1 MTQTTLHWVDSTI
14 VVVSILMAI
23 GVGAYFSKKQKSTNA
38 YFAASGNIPA
48 WAVGM
53 SMFATII
60 SSVTFLAYP
69 GAAYGGNWILLV
81 QGLMVPLVLVGLIG
95 FIVPLYRKVIKLS
108 TYEYFERRFG
118 PFARYYSS
126 VAFVLENFSKM
137 GAVLYLMG
145 LAMATFT
152 GGMDINLIII
162 AVGIVIVILTYLGGM
177 EAIIWMDVVQGFLL
191 ILGGVLT
198 IGILFYLTDGGPA
211 QIFSVASDFNKI
223 DLGPYDMD
231 LVNTTFLV
239 MVLNGIFYALQKYGT
254 DQSIVQRYLT
264 ARDDESAKKASYL
277 GVLMSVPA
285 WALFMF
291 VGTCLFVYYHIN
303 SGMLPEGIKN
313 DEVFPFFIATEMPI
327 GITGLIVAALAA
339 GAISSIDSSINCIS
353 AVVVEDYYGRLRPN
367 ASDKSRLFVGR
378 VAVLVVG
385 IASILVAMLYV
396 SWGGQGVLGSLFGLY
411 AIISAG
417 IVGIFILG
425 LFSRRANWQGLYI
438 GIACAILFTAYAIL
452 TSKPFDMG
460 DGTKSLLL
468 DFGSFNFTHSTY
480 MLGVYSH
487 LIVLVVGYVASFFFA
502 TPLAEK
508 ELTIYGYL
516 EEKKNQKEIVAQAD

>member
-1 MTQTTLHWVDSTI
+1 MIHTTLHWIDSVI
-14 VVVSILMAI
+14 LVISILAAVVV
-23 GVGAYFSKKQKSTNA
+23 GVYFSKKQKSTNA

-81 QGLMVPLVLVGLIG
+81 QGLMVPVVLLGLIG

-118 PFARYYSS
+118 AFARFYSS
-126 VAFVLENFSKM
+126 VAFILENFSKM

-145 LAMATFT
+145 LAMAMFA
-152 GGMDINLIII
+152 GGMDITTIII
-162 AVGIVIVILTYLGGM
+162 AVGVVIILLTYLGGM

-191 ILGGVLT
+191 IFGGVVTIIMLFCLT
-198 IGILFYLTDGGPA
+198 EGGPA
-211 QIFSVASDFNKI
+211 TIFSVAAEFDKI
-223 DLGPYDMD
+223 DFGPYTLD

-239 MVLNGIFYALQKYGT
+239 MVLNGIFYAVQKYGT

-264 ARDDESAKKASYL
+264 ARDDRSAKKASYL

-291 VGTCLFVYYHIN
+291 VGTCLFVYYHLN
-303 SGMLPEGIKN
+303 AGVLPEGIKD
-313 DEVFPFFIATEMPI
+313 DEVFPFFIATKMPV

-353 AVVVEDYYGRLRPN
+353 ACVVEDYYSRLRPN
-367 ASDKSRLFVGR
+367 ASDKAKLWVGKIS
-378 VAVLVVG
+378 VLVVG
-385 IASILVAMLYV
+385 IGSILVALLYV

-417 IVGIFILG
+417 IVGIFLLG

-438 GIACAILFTAYAIL
+438 GIAFAVLFTAYAVL

-460 DGTKSLLL
+460 NGESRLLIDL
-468 DFGSFNFTHSTY
+468 GEWNFTHSTY

-487 LIVLVVGYVASFFFA
+487 LIVLVVGYLASLLFK
-502 TPLAEK
+502 TPLADK
-508 ELTIYGYL
+508 DLTIYGYL
-516 EEKKNQKEIVAQAD
+516 EERKREKNGK

>member
-1 MTQTTLHWVDSTI
+1 MIQTTLHWVDATI
-14 VVVSILMAI
+14 VVISVLIAVFA
-23 GVGAYFSKKQKSTNA
+23 GVMFSRKQKSTKA
-38 YFAASGNIPA
+38 YFAANGNIPA

-81 QGLMVPLVLVGLIG
+81 QGLMVPIVLVGLIG

-118 PFARYYSS
+118 AFARIYSS
-126 VAFVLENFSKM
+126 LAFVLENFSKM

-152 GGMDINLIII
+152 GGMDIRLIIWVI
-162 AVGIVIVILTYLGGM
+162 GIVIIILTFLGGM

-191 ILGGVLT
+191 IAGGIIT
-198 IGILFYLTDGGPA
+198 IVMLFCLTDGGPA
-211 QIFSVASDFNKI
+211 TIFSVAAQYDKI
-223 DLGPYDMD
+223 DFGPYTWD

-239 MVLNGIFYALQKYGT
+239 MVLNGVFYALQKYGT

-264 ARDDESAKKASYL
+264 ARDDKSAKKASYL

-303 SGMLPEGIKN
+303 PGILPDGLKD
-313 DEVFPFFIATEMPI
+313 DEVFPFFIATKMPI

-353 AVVVEDYYGRLRPN
+353 AVVVEDYYGKLHPK
-367 ASDKSRLFVGR
+367 ASDKAKLLLGR
-378 VAVLVVG
+378 ISVLVVG
-385 IASILVAMLYV
+385 FGSIFVALLYV

-417 IVGIFILG
+417 IVGIFLLG

-438 GIACAILFTAYAIL
+438 GIACAILFTAYAVL
-452 TSKPFDMG
+452 TSTPFDMG
-460 DGTKSLLL
+460 SGEKQLLVDL
-468 DFGSFNFTHSTY
+468 GKYNFTHSTY

-487 LIVLVVGYVASFFFA
+487 LIVLIIGYFASLLFKTKPA
-502 TPLAEK
+502 DK

-516 EEKKNQKEIVAQAD
+516 EERKANKK

>member
-1 MTQTTLHWVDSTI
+1 MIHTSLHWIDTTI
-14 VVVSILMAI
+14 LAVSILIAVV
-23 GVGAYFSKKQKSTNA
+23 VGIYFSKKQKSTDA
-38 YFAASGNIPA
+38 YFAASGNVPA

-81 QGLMVPLVLVGLIG
+81 QGLMVPIILVGLIG
-95 FIVPLYRKVIKLS
+95 TIVPLYRKVIKLS

-118 PFARYYSS
+118 VFARFYSS
-126 VAFVLENFSKM
+126 VAFILENFSKM

-145 LAMATFT
+145 LAMAMFT
-152 GGMDINLIII
+152 GGMDINTIII
-162 AVGIVIVILTYLGGM
+162 AVGVVIIILTYLGGM

-191 ILGGVLT
+191 IGGGLIT
-198 IGILFYLTDGGPA
+198 IIMLFCLTDGGPA
-211 QIFSVASDFNKI
+211 TIFSVAAEYDKI
-223 DLGPYDMD
+223 DFGPYAMD
-231 LVNTTFLV
+231 LTQTTFLV
-239 MVLNGIFYALQKYGT
+239 MVLNGMFYAVQKYGT

-264 ARDDESAKKASYL
+264 ARDDKSAKKASYL

-303 SGMLPEGIKN
+303 PGMLPEGIKN
-313 DEVFPFFIATEMPI
+313 DEVFPFFIATEMPV
-327 GITGLIVAALAA
+327 GIVGLIVAALAA

-353 AVVVEDYYGRLRPN
+353 ACVVEDYYSRLRPK
-367 ASDKSRLFVGR
+367 ASDRSKLWVGKIS
-378 VAVLVVG
+378 VLVVG
-385 IASILVAMLYV
+385 IGSILVALLYV

-417 IVGIFILG
+417 IVGIFLLG
-425 LFSRRANWQGLYI
+425 LFSRRANWQGLYV
-438 GIACAILFTAYAIL
+438 GIACAILFTAYAVL
-452 TSKPFDMG
+452 TSTPFDMG
-460 DGTKSLLL
+460 NGQKELLIDL
-468 DFGSFNFTHSTY
+468 GKYNFTHSTY

-487 LIVLVVGYVASFFFA
+487 LIVLIVGYVASLCFK
-502 TPLAEK
+502 TPLADK

-516 EEKKNQKEIVAQAD
+516 EEKRKQKK

>member
-1 MTQTTLHWVDSTI
+1 MIHTSLHWIDAVILT
-14 VVVSILMAI
+14 VSILAAVVV
-23 GVGAYFSKKQKSTNA
+23 GVYFSKKQKSTNA
-38 YFAASGNIPA
+38 YFAASGNVPA

-81 QGLMVPLVLVGLIG
+81 QGLMVPIILVGLIG

-118 PFARYYSS
+118 MFARFYSS
-126 VAFVLENFSKM
+126 VAFILENFSKM

-145 LAMATFT
+145 LAMAMFT
-152 GGMDINLIII
+152 GGMDIRTIII
-162 AVGIVIVILTYLGGM
+162 AVGVVIIVLTYLGGM

-191 ILGGVLT
+191 IGGGLIT
-198 IGILFYLTDGGPA
+198 IIMLFCLTDGGPA
-211 QIFSVASDFNKI
+211 TIFSVAAEYKKI
-223 DLGPYDMD
+223 DFGPYTMD
-231 LVNTTFLV
+231 LTQTTFLV
-239 MVLNGIFYALQKYGT
+239 MVLNGMFYAVQKYGT

-264 ARDDESAKKASYL
+264 ARDDKSAKKASYL

-303 SGMLPEGIKN
+303 TGILPAGIKD
-313 DEVFPFFIATEMPI
+313 DEVFPFFIATEMPV
-327 GITGLIVAALAA
+327 GIVGLIVAALAA

-353 AVVVEDYYGRLRPN
+353 ACVVEDYYSRLRPK
-367 ASDKSRLFVGR
+367 ASDKSKLWVGK
-378 VAVLVVG
+378 ASVLVVG
-385 IASILVAMLYV
+385 IGSILVALLYV
-396 SWGGQGVLGSLFGLY
+396 FWGGQGVLGSLFGLY

-417 IVGIFILG
+417 IVGIFLLG
-425 LFSRRANWQGLYI
+425 LFSRRANWQGLYV
-438 GIACAILFTAYAIL
+438 GIAAAILFTAYAVL
-452 TSKPFDMG
+452 TSTPFDMG
-460 DGTKSLLL
+460 SGKKELLVDL
-468 DFGSFNFTHSTY
+468 GEYNFTHSTY

-487 LIVLVVGYVASFFFA
+487 LIVLIIGYVASLFFK
-502 TPLAEK
+502 TPLADK
-508 ELTIYGYL
+508 DLTIYGYL
-516 EEKKNQKEIVAQAD
+516 EERRANKGK

>member
-1 MTQTTLHWVDSTI
+1 MVQTTLHWVDATI
-14 VVVSILMAI
+14 VVISVLIAVFA
-23 GVGAYFSKKQKSTNA
+23 GVIFSRKQKSTKA
-38 YFAASGNIPA
+38 YFAANGNIPA

-81 QGLMVPLVLVGLIG
+81 QGLMVPIVLVGLIG

-118 PFARYYSS
+118 AFARIYSS
-126 VAFVLENFSKM
+126 LAFVLENFSKM

-152 GGMDINLIII
+152 GGVDIRMIIWVI
-162 AVGIVIVILTYLGGM
+162 GIVIIILTFLGGM

-191 ILGGVLT
+191 IAGGIIT
-198 IGILFYLTDGGPA
+198 IVMLFWLTDGGPA
-211 QIFSVASDFNKI
+211 TIFSVAAEYDKI
-223 DLGPYDMD
+223 DFDPYTWD

-239 MVLNGIFYALQKYGT
+239 MVLNGVFYALQKYGT

-264 ARDDESAKKASYL
+264 ARDDKSAKKASYL

-303 SGMLPEGIKN
+303 PGILPDGLKD
-313 DEVFPFFIATEMPI
+313 DEVFPFFIATKMPI

-353 AVVVEDYYGRLRPN
+353 AVVVEDYYGRFHPK
-367 ASDKSRLFVGR
+367 ASDKTKLLLGR
-378 VAVLVVG
+378 ISVLVVG
-385 IASILVAMLYV
+385 FGSIFVALLYV

-417 IVGIFILG
+417 IVGIFLLG

-438 GIACAILFTAYAIL
+438 GIACAILFTAYAVL
-452 TSKPFDMG
+452 TSTPFDMG
-460 DGTKSLLL
+460 SGEKHLLVDL
-468 DFGSFNFTHSTY
+468 GKYNFTHSTY

-487 LIVLVVGYVASFFFA
+487 LIVLIVGYLGSLLFKTKPAD
-502 TPLAEK
+502 K

-516 EEKKNQKEIVAQAD
+516 EEKKANKK

>member
-1 MTQTTLHWVDSTI
+1 MVQTTLHWVDATI
-14 VVVSILMAI
+14 VVISVLIAVFA
-23 GVGAYFSKKQKSTNA
+23 GVIFSRKQKSTKA
-38 YFAASGNIPA
+38 YFAANGNIPA

-81 QGLMVPLVLVGLIG
+81 QGLMVPIVLVGLIG

-118 PFARYYSS
+118 AFARIYSS
-126 VAFVLENFSKM
+126 LAFVLENFSKM

-152 GGMDINLIII
+152 GGVDIRTIIWVI
-162 AVGIVIVILTYLGGM
+162 GIVIIILTFLGGM

-191 ILGGVLT
+191 IAGGIIT
-198 IGILFYLTDGGPA
+198 IVMLFWLTDGGPA
-211 QIFSVASDFNKI
+211 TIFSVAAEYDKI
-223 DLGPYDMD
+223 DFGPYTWD

-239 MVLNGIFYALQKYGT
+239 MVLNGVFYALQKYGT

-264 ARDDESAKKASYL
+264 ARDDKSAKKASYL

-303 SGMLPEGIKN
+303 PGILPDGLKD
-313 DEVFPFFIATEMPI
+313 DEVFPFFIATKMPI

-353 AVVVEDYYGRLRPN
+353 AVVVEDYYGRFHPK
-367 ASDKSRLFVGR
+367 ASDKTKLLLGR
-378 VAVLVVG
+378 ISVLVVG
-385 IASILVAMLYV
+385 FGSIFVALLYV

-417 IVGIFILG
+417 IVGIFLLG

-438 GIACAILFTAYAIL
+438 GIACAILFTAYAVL
-452 TSKPFDMG
+452 TSTPFDMG
-460 DGTKSLLL
+460 SGEKHLLVDL
-468 DFGSFNFTHSTY
+468 GKYNFTHSTY

-487 LIVLVVGYVASFFFA
+487 LIVLIVGYLGSLLFKTKPAD
-502 TPLAEK
+502 K

-516 EEKKNQKEIVAQAD
+516 EEKKANKK

>member
-1 MTQTTLHWVDSTI
+1 MVHTTLHWVDATI
-14 VVVSILMAI
+14 VVISVLIAVFA
-23 GVGAYFSKKQKSTNA
+23 GVMFSKKQKSTKA
-38 YFAASGNIPA
+38 YFAANGNIPA

-81 QGLMVPLVLVGLIG
+81 QGLMVPIVLVGLIG
-95 FIVPLYRKVIKLS
+95 FIVPLYRKVIRLS

-118 PFARYYSS
+118 AFARLYSS
-126 VAFVLENFSKM
+126 LAFILENFSKM
-137 GAVLYLMG
+137 GAILYLMG

-152 GGMDINLIII
+152 GGVDIRLIIWVI
-162 AVGIVIVILTYLGGM
+162 GIVIIILTFLGGM

-191 ILGGVLT
+191 IGGGIIT
-198 IGILFYLTDGGPA
+198 IIMLFWLTDGGPA
-211 QIFSVASDFNKI
+211 TIFSVAAQYDKI
-223 DLGPYDMD
+223 DFGPYTWD

-239 MVLNGIFYALQKYGT
+239 MVLNGVFYALQKYGT

-264 ARDDESAKKASYL
+264 ARDDKSAKKASYL

-303 SGMLPEGIKN
+303 PGILPDGLKD
-313 DEVFPFFIATEMPI
+313 DEVFPFFIATKMPI

-353 AVVVEDYYGRLRPN
+353 AVVVEDYYGRFHPK
-367 ASDKSRLFVGR
+367 ASDKTKLLLGR
-378 VAVLVVG
+378 ISVLVVG
-385 IASILVAMLYV
+385 FGSIFVALLYV

-417 IVGIFILG
+417 IVGIFLLG
-425 LFSRRANWQGLYI
+425 LFSRKANWQGLYI
-438 GIACAILFTAYAIL
+438 GIACAILFTAYAVL
-452 TSKPFDMG
+452 TSTPFDMG
-460 DGTKSLLL
+460 SGEKHLLVDL
-468 DFGSFNFTHSTY
+468 GKYNFTHSTY

-487 LIVLVVGYVASFFFA
+487 LIVLIIGYLASLLFKTEPA
-502 TPLAEK
+502 DK

-516 EEKKNQKEIVAQAD
+516 EERKAGKKK

>member
-1 MTQTTLHWVDSTI
+1 MIHTSLHWIDAVILT
-14 VVVSILMAI
+14 VSILAAVVV
-23 GVGAYFSKKQKSTNA
+23 GVYFSKKQKSTNA
-38 YFAASGNIPA
+38 YFAASGNVPA

-81 QGLMVPLVLVGLIG
+81 QGLMVPIILVGLIG

-118 PFARYYSS
+118 MFARFYSS
-126 VAFVLENFSKM
+126 VAFILENFSKM

-145 LAMATFT
+145 LAMAMFT
-152 GGMDINLIII
+152 GGMDIRMIII
-162 AVGIVIVILTYLGGM
+162 AVGVVIIILTYLGGM

-191 ILGGVLT
+191 IGGGLIT
-198 IGILFYLTDGGPA
+198 IIMLFCLTDGGPA
-211 QIFSVASDFNKI
+211 TIFSVAAEYKKI
-223 DLGPYDMD
+223 DFGPYTMD
-231 LVNTTFLV
+231 LTQTTFLV
-239 MVLNGIFYALQKYGT
+239 MVLNGMFYAVQKYGT

-264 ARDDESAKKASYL
+264 ARDDKSAKKASYL
-277 GVLMSVPA
+277 GVFMSVPA

-303 SGMLPEGIKN
+303 TGILPAGIKD
-313 DEVFPFFIATEMPI
+313 DEVFPFFIATEMPV
-327 GITGLIVAALAA
+327 GIVGLIVAALAA

-353 AVVVEDYYGRLRPN
+353 ACVVEDYYSRLRPK
-367 ASDKSRLFVGR
+367 ASDKSKLWVGK
-378 VAVLVVG
+378 ASVLVVG
-385 IASILVAMLYV
+385 IGSILVALLYV

-417 IVGIFILG
+417 IVGIFLLG
-425 LFSRRANWQGLYI
+425 LFSRRANWQGLYV
-438 GIACAILFTAYAIL
+438 GIAAAILFTAYAVL
-452 TSKPFDMG
+452 TSTPFDMG
-460 DGTKSLLL
+460 SGKKELLVDL
-468 DFGSFNFTHSTY
+468 GEYNFTHSTY

-487 LIVLVVGYVASFFFA
+487 LIVLIIGYVASLFFK
-502 TPLAEK
+502 TPLADK
-508 ELTIYGYL
+508 DLTIYGYL
-516 EEKKNQKEIVAQAD
+516 EERRANKGK

>member
-1 MTQTTLHWVDSTI
+1 MVHTTLHWIDATI
-14 VVVSILMAI
+14 VVISVLIAVFA
-23 GVGAYFSKKQKSTNA
+23 GVMFSRKQKSTKA
-38 YFAASGNIPA
+38 YFAANGNIPA

-81 QGLMVPLVLVGLIG
+81 QGLMVPIVLVGLIG

-118 PFARYYSS
+118 GFARLYSS
-126 VAFVLENFSKM
+126 LAFILENFSKM
-137 GAVLYLMG
+137 GAILYLMG

-152 GGMDINLIII
+152 GGMDIRLIIWVI
-162 AVGIVIVILTYLGGM
+162 GIVIIILTFLGGM

-191 ILGGVLT
+191 IAGGIIT
-198 IGILFYLTDGGPA
+198 IVMLFWLTDGGPA
-211 QIFSVASDFNKI
+211 TIFSVAAEYKKI
-223 DLGPYDMD
+223 DFGPYTCD
-231 LVNTTFLV
+231 LVNTTCLV
-239 MVLNGIFYALQKYGT
+239 MVLNGVFYALQKYGT

-264 ARDDESAKKASYL
+264 ARDDKSAKKASYL

-303 SGMLPEGIKN
+303 PGMLPDGLKD
-313 DEVFPFFIATEMPI
+313 DEVFPFFIATKMPI

-353 AVVVEDYYGRLRPN
+353 AVVVEDYYGRFHPK
-367 ASDKSRLFVGR
+367 ASDKTKLLLGR
-378 VAVLVVG
+378 ISVLVVG
-385 IASILVAMLYV
+385 FASIFVALLYV

-417 IVGIFILG
+417 IVGIFLLG

-438 GIACAILFTAYAIL
+438 GIACAILFTAYAVL
-452 TSKPFDMG
+452 TSTPFDMG
-460 DGTKSLLL
+460 SGEKHLLIDL
-468 DFGSFNFTHSTY
+468 GKYNFTHSTY

-487 LIVLVVGYVASFFFA
+487 LIVLIIGYLGSLFFKTKPA
-502 TPLAEK
+502 DK
-508 ELTIYGYL
+508 ELTIYGYI
-516 EEKKNQKEIVAQAD
+516 EERKANKK